1 MIDLHTHST
10 ESDGS
15 EAPAAVVERAAA
27 AGCSALALTDHDSVS
42 GLDEAQ
48 RRAEELG
55 VRLVPG
61 CEVSCRRP
69 AEPGS
74 AAPVGGSAHVLVYL
88 TAPGRGPLGEELAR
102 LRADRATRNR
112 ALAARLVELGIDVD
126 YEDVVA
132 EAGSEGGV
140 GRPHFARALVKV
152 GAAEDVDD
160 AFDRWLAN
168 DRPAYVPKARLEIG
182 DVVRVAHAS
191 GGIAV
196 LAHPLSTALE
206 PPALERLVHQL
217 AEDGLDGIEAVYGS
231 YTPDQRI
238 ALRALAARA
247 GVVATGGSDFHG
259 SFKPG
264 LEVGTGHGDL
274 HVRDEVLDALD
285 DRLSRQAR

>member
-1 MIDLHTHST
+1 VIDLHTHST
-10 ESDGS
+10 VSDGS
-15 EAPAAVVERAAA
+15 ETPAAVVRRAAA
-27 AGCSALALTDHDSVS
+27 AGCRALALTDHDSMA

-48 RRAEELG
+48 RAATELG

-69 AEPGS
+69 AAPGS
-74 AAPVGGSAHVLVYL
+74 TAPVGGSAHVLVYQ
-88 TAPGRGPLGEELAR
+88 TARGPGPLDDELAR

-112 ALAARLVELGIDVD
+112 ALVARLVELGIPVR

-132 EAGSEGGV
+132 EAGSEHGV
-140 GRPHFARALVKV
+140 GRPHFALALVKA
-152 GAAEDVDD
+152 GAAEDVHD
-160 AFDRWLAN
+160 AFDRWLGN
-168 DRPAYVPKARLEIG
+168 DRPAYVPKARLEVG

-217 AEDGLDGIEAVYGS
+217 AEEGLDGIEAIYGS
-231 YTPDQRI
+231 YTSDQRA
-238 ALRALAARA
+238 ALRAMAARA

-259 SFKPG
+259 SVKPG

-274 HVRDEVLDALD
+274 RVPDEVLDALD
-285 DRLSRQAR
+285 DRLARQAG